1 MKKNVRLLKVDVKLW
16 KNVGK
21 LVKTDQKYENPV
33 KNQQNL
39 VKSLTKKQLKSAISR
54 MQITK
59 KKLKIM

>member
-59 KKLKIM
+59 KN